1 MLMDGESKKQELRA
15 WASMIPAES
24 IRIVDLHLS
33 PEENGISMQ
42 TKKEIE
48 ETPIVVPIT
57 MRKYLRYRLFLVS

>member
-1 MLMDGESKKQELRA
+1 MLMDKNSKKQEWKA
-15 WASMIPAES
+15 WACMIPAKN

-33 PEENGISMQ
+33 TEENGISTQ

-48 ETPIVVPIT
+48 ETPIIVPIT

>member
-1 MLMDGESKKQELRA
+1 MLMDGESKKQGWKA
-15 WASMIPAES
+15 WPSMIPAEN

-33 PEENGISMQ
+33 PEENGISIQ